1 MEKLKIRILIF
12 LAVFFILGL
21 SISQAAT
28 RISIGTGGTG
38 GVYYPIG
45 GGVAEVFNKY
55 IEGVTARAEVSG
67 ASTENCRLVGSNE
80 QQIALANADAVFYAY
95 KGGRE
100 FKQPLKILSMF
111 SMYPSNMQIV
121 CLKSSPIKSIQDLKG
136 KRVAVGP
143 PGGNTFV
150 MSWVILKAHGFSEKD
165 IKPVYQTFV
174 ESVASMKDGGI
185 DAAFILAGYP
195 NSAILDLATTRDVRL
210 IPIAPKLLD
219 KITEEYK
226 FYAEGAVPGGIY
238 KGVGQPTPGLAVM
251 NVWIVYKDLAE
262 SLVYKM
268 VKAIFDHKA
277 YLVTVHKKAADM
289 NLKDAVKIPCPMHP
303 GAVKYFKEAGALK

>member
-21 SISQAAT
+21 SMSQAAT

-45 GGVAEVFNKY
+45 GGVAEVFNKH

-67 ASTENCRLVGSNE
+67 ASTENCRLVGANE
-80 QQIALANADAVFYAY
+80 QQIALANADAVYYAY
-95 KGGRE
+95 NGGRE

-111 SMYPSNMQIV
+111 SMYPSNMQPV

-143 PGGNTFV
+143 PGGNTFI
-150 MSWVILKAHGFSEKD
+150 MSWAILKAHGFSEKD

-195 NSAILDLATTRDVRL
+195 NSAILDLATTRDIRL
-210 IPIAPKLLD
+210 IPIEKKMLD
-219 KITEEYK
+219 KITEEYR

-251 NVWIVYKDLAE
+251 NVWIAYKDLAE

-303 GAVKYFKEAGALK
+303 GAIKYFKEVGALK

>member
-1 MEKLKIRILIF
+1 MEKFKIRILIF
-12 LAVFFILGL
+12 LVVFFVLGL
-21 SISQAAT
+21 STSQATT

-55 IEGVTARAEVSG
+55 IQGVTARAEVSG
-67 ASTENCRLVGSNE
+67 ASTENCRLVGANE
-80 QQIALANADAVFYAY
+80 QQIALANADAVYYAY

-100 FKQPLKILSMF
+100 FKKPLNILSMF

-121 CLKSSPIKSIQDLKG
+121 CLKSSGIKSIQDLKG

-150 MSWVILKAHGFSEKD
+150 MTWVILKAHGFSEKD

-195 NSAILDLATTRDVRL
+195 NSAILDLSTTRDVRL
-210 IPIAPKLLD
+210 IPIAQKVLD
-219 KITEEYK
+219 KITAEYK

-238 KGVGQPTPGLAVM
+238 KGVDQRTPGLAVM
-251 NVWIVYKDLAE
+251 NVWIVHKDLAE

-277 YLVTVHKKAADM
+277 YLVTVHKKVADM
-289 NLKDAVKIPCPMHP
+289 NLKDAVKVPCPMHP
-303 GAVKYFKEAGALK
+303 GAVKYFKEVGALK

>member
-1 MEKLKIRILIF
+1 MEKFKIRILIF
-12 LAVFFILGL
+12 LAVFFVLGG
-21 SISQAAT
+21 STSQATT

-67 ASTENCRLVGSNE
+67 ASTENCRLVGANE
-80 QQIALANADAVFYAY
+80 QQIALANADAVYYAY

-100 FKQPLKILSMF
+100 FKKPLNILSMF

-121 CLKSSPIKSIQDLKG
+121 CLKSSGIKSIQDLKG

-150 MSWVILKAHGFSEKD
+150 MTWVILKAHGFSEKD

-195 NSAILDLATTRDVRL
+195 NSAILDLSTTRDVRL
-210 IPIAPKLLD
+210 IPIAQKVLD
-219 KITEEYK
+219 KITAEYK

-238 KGVGQPTPGLAVM
+238 KGVDQRTPGLAVM
-251 NVWIVYKDLAE
+251 NVWIVHKDLAE

-277 YLVTVHKKAADM
+277 YLVTVHKKVADM
-289 NLKDAVKIPCPMHP
+289 NLKDAVKVPCPMHP
-303 GAVKYFKEAGALK
+303 GAVKYFKEVGALK

>member
-1 MEKLKIRILIF
+1 MEKFKIRILIF
-12 LAVFFILGL
+12 LVVFFVLGL
-21 SISQAAT
+21 STSQATT

-55 IEGVTARAEVSG
+55 IQGVTARAEVSG
-67 ASTENCRLVGSNE
+67 ASTENCRLVGANE
-80 QQIALANADAVFYAY
+80 QQIALANADAVYYAY

-100 FKQPLKILSMF
+100 FKKPLNLLSMF

-121 CLKSSPIKSIQDLKG
+121 CLKSSGIKSIQDLKG

-150 MSWVILKAHGFSEKD
+150 MTWVILKAHGFSEKD

-195 NSAILDLATTRDVRL
+195 NSAILDLSTTRDVRL
-210 IPIAPKLLD
+210 IPIAQKVLD
-219 KITEEYK
+219 KITAEYK

-238 KGVGQPTPGLAVM
+238 KGVDQRTPGLAVM
-251 NVWIVYKDLAE
+251 NVWIVHKDLAE

-277 YLVTVHKKAADM
+277 YLVTVHKKVADM
-289 NLKDAVKIPCPMHP
+289 NLKDAVKVPCPMHP
-303 GAVKYFKEAGALK
+303 GAVKYFKEVGALK